1 MPLKQEAPVKPSL
14 SDVGVDDVPSV
25 LFLDTNRIKT
35 CLYREQ
41 ENMAR
46 LKPPALQLIATTTAL
61 FLRSLVVGCDGE
73 FGAAD
78 KNTTE
83 AGADVVASSATPLRQ
98 SKRRR
103 TVSSS
108 SATLRTNVKAAPAL
122 VTLETLRQNVKN
134 NPTALEFLSE
144 PLRQIKDRSPS
155 TPYQSTT
162 TTTTATAAAKRKSK
176 KAERINPLMSNKLST
191 DLGNDRDEIAKLTA
205 AAASATTESQL
216 FLSSSSRR
224 TIQEDDEDYD

>member
-14 SDVGVDDVPSV
+14 SEVGVDDVPSV

-61 FLRSLVVGCDGE
+61 FLQSLVVGVVGCDGE
-73 FGAAD
+73 FGTAD

-83 AGADVVASSATPLRQ
+83 AGADVVASSDTPLRQ

-103 TVSSS
+103 MVSSS
-108 SATLRTNVKAAPAL
+108 SATLRTNVKAAPTL

-162 TTTTATAAAKRKSK
+162 TVAAAKRKSK
-176 KAERINPLMSNKLST
+176 KAERINPLMSNKLSA
-191 DLGNDRDEIAKLTA
+191 DLGNDSDEIAKLTA

-216 FLSSSSRR
+216 LLRTSSRR